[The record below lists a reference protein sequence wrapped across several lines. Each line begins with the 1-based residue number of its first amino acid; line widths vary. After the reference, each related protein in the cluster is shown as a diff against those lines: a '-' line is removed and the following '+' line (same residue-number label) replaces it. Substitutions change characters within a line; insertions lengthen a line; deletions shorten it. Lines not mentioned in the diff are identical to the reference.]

1 MNIRTGGERLLVPL
15 FCQAEK
21 LLRVNLE
28 SSVLIPASYLPA
40 AYSLT
45 AVGVWGASDFLGGVG
60 VRRANA
66 FLFTT
71 LVHLSGIIAAG
82 SFARVNGLPFPA
94 GASVRWAFAAGTIGG
109 LALALFYRA
118 LADGK
123 MGLVAPV
130 AAVLGAAI
138 PTLVTAFVEGFPG
151 WRHGFGFLLAGIGV
165 WLISRTEDAGGR
177 PEGLGLAVL
186 AGCGFAGFYL
196 CIHQAGNGSALW
208 IAVCSRFASLV
219 VTVVIVTL
227 GGYLRAL
234 PRPTAGIAVVAGIL
248 DTTGSTAFVRA
259 TQIGQLDAAVV
270 LSSLYPAVTV
280 LLARI
285 FLHEH
290 FSRARTVG
298 MVAALVAVPMI
309 AG

>member
-1 MNIRTGGERLLVPL
+1 M
-15 FCQAEK
+15 
-21 LLRVNLE
+21 
-28 SSVLIPASYLPA
+28 
-40 AYSLT
+40 
-45 AVGVWGASDFLGGVG
+45 WGASDFLGGLG
-60 VRRANA
+60 ARRANA
-66 FLFTT
+66 FLFTS
-71 LVHLSGIIAAG
+71 LVHLSGMVLAG
-82 SFARVNGLPFPA
+82 ALAFAIGLPFPA
-94 GASVRWAFAAGTIGG
+94 LDSVRWALAAGALGG

-118 LADGK
+118 LATGK

-138 PTLVTAFVEGFPG
+138 PTLVTALREGFPS
-151 WRHGFGFLLAGIGV
+151 WRHIAGFVLAGIGV
-165 WLISRTEDAGGR
+165 WLISRAEDSQTEAGPSDKRTGEDATAR

-208 IAVCSRFASLV
+208 IAVCSRSASLA
-219 VTVVIVTL
+219 VTVAIVVF
-227 GGYLRAL
+227 GGLIRAL
-234 PRPTAGIAVVAGIL
+234 PRPVIGIAIAAGIL
-248 DTTGSTAFVRA
+248 DIAGSTVFVVA
-259 TQIGQLDAAVV
+259 SQIGRLDSAVV

-290 FSRARTVG
+290 FSRWRTLG
-298 MVAALVAVPMI
+298 MVAALAAVPMI

>member
-1 MNIRTGGERLLVPL
+1 MAI
-15 FCQAEK
+15 
-21 LLRVNLE
+21 
-28 SSVLIPASYLPA
+28 SSLYLPA
-40 AYSLT
+40 AYSLS
-45 AVGVWGASDFLGGVG
+45 AVGVWGTSDFLGGLG
-60 VRRANA
+60 ARRANA
-66 FLFTT
+66 FLFTSV
-71 LVHLSGIIAAG
+71 VHVSGMVLATAVALAA
-82 SFARVNGLPFPA
+82 GLPFPA
-94 GASVRWAFAAGTIGG
+94 GSGVLWALAAGAVGG
-109 LALALFYRA
+109 FALACFYRA
-118 LADGK
+118 LASGK

-138 PTLVTAFVEGFPG
+138 PTAVSALREGFPG
-151 WRHGFGFLLAGIGV
+151 WRHVAGFILAGIGV
-165 WLISRTEDAGGR
+165 WLISRTETAASDGDSGDGNSGDEDAGR

-219 VTVVIVTL
+219 VTVAIVVF
-227 GGYLRAL
+227 GGFIRAVPL
-234 PRPTAGIAVVAGIL
+234 PVAGIAIICGAL
-248 DTTGSTAFVRA
+248 DITGSTVFVRA
-259 TQIGQLDAAVV
+259 SQMGRLDSAVV

-290 FSRARTVG
+290 FSRSRTLG
-298 MVAALVAVPMI
+298 MLAALVAVPMI